1 MSGVDNSVYKNDWYV
16 AQNIIPSN
24 MKTNTNVL
32 YDETWSV
39 LDSNGVPPKF
49 GVNDAQVLWNI
60 EYRT

>member
-39 LDSNGVPPKF
+39 SDSNGVPPKF
-49 GVNDAQVLWNI
+49 GANDAQVLWNI
-60 EYRT
+60 EYRA